1 MTYCNRTTS
10 SLNLEEFEKHVA
22 SYIIDE
28 DSVTEKRRAGKKI
41 DLKKHENNK

>member
-28 DSVTEKRRAGKKI
+28 DSVTEKRRAEKKNRFE
-41 DLKKHENNK
+41 KT